1 MRDFYLTDNR
11 KPLLVFKS
19 RILIRMVRLKESR
32 YMQTWKG
39 SITFQDGKEAML
51 LALIYLGEQKETIT
65 LAEELAS
72 NR

>member
-1 MRDFYLTDNR
+1 
-11 KPLLVFKS
+11 
-19 RILIRMVRLKESR
+19 
-32 YMQTWKG
+32 MQTWKG